1 MYNKGLLKMKS
12 QPVLEFQLSD
22 DISMEELKFVYSL
35 IKYIPWNE
43 KEILEIK
50 RVHTIL
56 RSRHN
61 RNYYDPQS
69 FHRDVTKLQNKFY
82 HPRRLHPPIPKK
94 KNHVKKI

>member
-1 MYNKGLLKMKS
+1 MYNKGLLKMES

-56 RSRHN
+56 RSLHSS
-61 RNYYDPQS
+61 YYDPKS
-69 FHRDVTKLQNKFY
+69 FHKDVTKLKINSPHSRTIYPSF
-82 HPRRLHPPIPKK
+82 PKK
-94 KNHVKKI
+94 KNYVKKI